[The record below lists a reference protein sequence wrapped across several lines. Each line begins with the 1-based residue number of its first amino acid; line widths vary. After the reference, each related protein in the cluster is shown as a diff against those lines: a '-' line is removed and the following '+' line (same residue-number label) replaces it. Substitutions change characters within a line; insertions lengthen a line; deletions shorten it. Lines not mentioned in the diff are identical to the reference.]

1 MKRLLRIQNLKC
13 IDHSRGSKIPIVG
26 HPDSDHKSYLKF
38 SLMPCNAQ
46 VQRGVVCEPDT
57 QKIQQYFKKR
67 PISFVWMEEHIADN
81 SGWEWYKPDF

>member
-1 MKRLLRIQNLKC
+1 
-13 IDHSRGSKIPIVG
+13 
-26 HPDSDHKSYLKF
+26 
-38 SLMPCNAQ
+38 LMPCNAQ
-46 VQRGVVCEPDT
+46 VQQGVVCEPDT